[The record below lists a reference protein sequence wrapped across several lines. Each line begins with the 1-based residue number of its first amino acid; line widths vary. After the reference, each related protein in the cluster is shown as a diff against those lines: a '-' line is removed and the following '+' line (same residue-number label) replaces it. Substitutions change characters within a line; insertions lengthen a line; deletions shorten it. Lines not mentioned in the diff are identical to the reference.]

1 MAEQTLDN
9 IFFNK
14 KIDNVFLVNSIKKHI
29 NKLAVDIGSRP
40 ITNEQSIKKTEN
52 YITDYF
58 KNIGLQVHQQ
68 QYKYGNYDIA
78 NIIACS
84 QKNLLSSKYYVI
96 GAHYDSVPETYGA
109 DDNASGIAVLLELA
123 RYTIQEEISLP
134 VCFVAFTAEEPP
146 TFSTRHQ
153 GSKVF
158 VKSIKEKKDEIIGAI
173 IFSDEQ
179 SLFYPI
185 ITDVRGSVRLVYNK
199 DNELVLMKN
208 YDAWGFLDRQNYIS
222 HEDIDQYILFD
233 YAMLMRLEFNSD
245 YLFAKHRVYN
255 SKSGRWLTL
264 DPLLLDSVET
274 LLDNRYYEIDGLSYA
289 ANDPINFVDPSGQ
302 SAEAIF
308 IEHTTA
314 QLGNLAHAM
323 KYELFYRQQ
332 AQWQAG
338 KSHKRGQTPPLR
350 HPL

>member
-52 YITDYF
+52 YITGYF

-134 VCFVAFTAEEPP
+134 VRFIAFTAEEPP
-146 TFSTRHQ
+146 TFSTHYQ

-158 VKSIKEKKDEIIGAI
+158 VKSVLKKKDEILGAI
-173 IFSDEQ
+173 ILEMVGYTSNEQ
-179 SLFYPI
+179 SYPLVLKWMGYPSKGNFIGIVGNRKSKKFGQSIFQSFKKNEQLPVETLFVPLNGLI
-185 ITDVRGSVRLVYNK
+185 LPDTRLSDHSPFWDAGLPAVMITDTAFFRNP
-199 DNELVLMKN
+199 N
-208 YDAWGFLDRQNYIS
+208 YHTPQDT
-222 HEDIDQYILFD
+222 FD
-233 YAMLMRLEFNSD
+233 TLD
-245 YLFAKHRVYN
+245 YLFMAELV
-255 SKSGRWLTL
+255 KSLLITL
-264 DPLLLDSVET
+264 KE
-274 LLDNRYYEIDGLSYA
+274 LS
-289 ANDPINFVDPSGQ
+289 
-302 SAEAIF
+302 
-308 IEHTTA
+308 
-314 QLGNLAHAM
+314 
-323 KYELFYRQQ
+323 
-332 AQWQAG
+332 
-338 KSHKRGQTPPLR
+338 
-350 HPL
+350 

>member
-146 TFSTRHQ
+146 TFSTHHQ
-153 GSKVF
+153 GSKIF
-158 VKSIKEKKDEIIGAI
+158 VKSVKEKKDEVLGAI
-173 IFSDEQ
+173 ILEMVGYTSNEQ
-179 SLFYPI
+179 AYPMVLKWMGYPSKGNFI
-185 ITDVRGSVRLVYNK
+185 GIVGNRKSKKFGQSIFQSFK
-199 DNELVLMKN
+199 KNEQL
-208 YDAWGFLDRQNYIS
+208 
-222 HEDIDQYILFD
+222 
-233 YAMLMRLEFNSD
+233 
-245 YLFAKHRVYN
+245 
-255 SKSGRWLTL
+255 
-264 DPLLLDSVET
+264 PVET
-274 LLDNRYYEIDGLSYA
+274 LFVPFNGWILPDTRRSDHSSFWDAGLPAVMITDTAFFRNPNYHTPQDTFDTLDYFFMAKLVKSLLITLKELS
-289 ANDPINFVDPSGQ
+289 
-302 SAEAIF
+302 
-308 IEHTTA
+308 
-314 QLGNLAHAM
+314 
-323 KYELFYRQQ
+323 
-332 AQWQAG
+332 
-338 KSHKRGQTPPLR
+338 
-350 HPL
+350 

>member
-52 YITDYF
+52 YITGYF

-146 TFSTRHQ
+146 TFSTHHQ
-153 GSKVF
+153 GSKIF
-158 VKSIKEKKDEIIGAI
+158 VKSVKEKKDEVLGAI
-173 IFSDEQ
+173 ILEMVGYTSNEQ
-179 SLFYPI
+179 AYPMVLKWMGYPAKGNFI
-185 ITDVRGSVRLVYNK
+185 GIVGNRKSKKFGQSIFQSFK
-199 DNELVLMKN
+199 KNEQL
-208 YDAWGFLDRQNYIS
+208 
-222 HEDIDQYILFD
+222 
-233 YAMLMRLEFNSD
+233 
-245 YLFAKHRVYN
+245 
-255 SKSGRWLTL
+255 
-264 DPLLLDSVET
+264 PVET
-274 LLDNRYYEIDGLSYA
+274 LFVPFNGWILPDTRLSDHSSFWDAGLPAVMITDTAFFRNPNYHTPQDTFDTLDYFFMAKLVKSLLITLKELS
-289 ANDPINFVDPSGQ
+289 
-302 SAEAIF
+302 
-308 IEHTTA
+308 
-314 QLGNLAHAM
+314 
-323 KYELFYRQQ
+323 
-332 AQWQAG
+332 
-338 KSHKRGQTPPLR
+338 
-350 HPL
+350 

>member
-1 MAEQTLDN
+1 MKLFSLFTISFTALLIVPIILTSMAEQTLDN

-29 NKLAVDIGSRP
+29 NRLAVDIGSRP

-52 YITDYF
+52 YITGYF

-153 GSKVF
+153 GSKIF
-158 VKSIKEKKDEIIGAI
+158 VKSVKEKKDEVLGAI
-173 IFSDEQ
+173 ILEMVGYTSNEQ
-179 SLFYPI
+179 AYPTVLKWMGYPSKGNFI
-185 ITDVRGSVRLVYNK
+185 GIVGNRKSKKFGQSIFQSFK
-199 DNELVLMKN
+199 KNEQL
-208 YDAWGFLDRQNYIS
+208 
-222 HEDIDQYILFD
+222 
-233 YAMLMRLEFNSD
+233 
-245 YLFAKHRVYN
+245 
-255 SKSGRWLTL
+255 
-264 DPLLLDSVET
+264 PVET
-274 LLDNRYYEIDGLSYA
+274 LFVPFNGRILPDTRLSDHSSFWDAGLPAVMITDTAFFRNPNYHTPQDTFDTLDYFFMAKLVKSLLVTLKKLS
-289 ANDPINFVDPSGQ
+289 
-302 SAEAIF
+302 
-308 IEHTTA
+308 
-314 QLGNLAHAM
+314 
-323 KYELFYRQQ
+323 
-332 AQWQAG
+332 
-338 KSHKRGQTPPLR
+338 
-350 HPL
+350 